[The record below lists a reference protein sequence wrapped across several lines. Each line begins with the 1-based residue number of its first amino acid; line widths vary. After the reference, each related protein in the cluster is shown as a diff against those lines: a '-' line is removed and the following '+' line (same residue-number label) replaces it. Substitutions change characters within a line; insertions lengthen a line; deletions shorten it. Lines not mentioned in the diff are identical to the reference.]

1 MEPETSEKAW
11 GSQSAGKQKW
21 GRQPKYHHRHEAEL
35 GKLRSDTGF
44 IMFMDTPTANPELGV
59 IPGLRKVAAEWSAK
73 FQEGTVTSPLR
84 IILMM
89 ALIREMMT
97 RLENF
102 MKDPVKCARAEE
114 IGGCHREK
122 KPIKLDQQ
130 PLQTTAIQAQ
140 LQVLEKAVPLDGVLT
155 GFKSTKDLELDL
167 EGEVVPMM
175 GAVGHRAMTLLSGN
189 AVCKLVGMR
198 MRPERLAGQPAAKQ
212 LEENFIQATV
222 HGAGGGSSAG

>member
-1 MEPETSEKAW
+1 MV
-11 GSQSAGKQKW
+11 SQVPGGHGHKPA
-21 GRQPKYHHRHEAEL
+21 PHHTDDGLDSRDDDAPRELHEGPREVCSSR
-35 GKLRSDTGF
+35 GDRRMSQGH
-44 IMFMDTPTANPELGV
+44 TAL
-59 IPGLRKVAAEWSAK
+59 
-73 FQEGTVTSPLR
+73 
-84 IILMM
+84 
-89 ALIREMMT
+89 
-97 RLENF
+97 
-102 MKDPVKCARAEE
+102 DPVWHYWGWDTK
-114 IGGCHREK
+114 EK

>member
-1 MEPETSEKAW
+1 M
-11 GSQSAGKQKW
+11 SQG
-21 GRQPKYHHRHEAEL
+21 H
-35 GKLRSDTGF
+35 
-44 IMFMDTPTANPELGV
+44 TAL
-59 IPGLRKVAAEWSAK
+59 
-73 FQEGTVTSPLR
+73 
-84 IILMM
+84 
-89 ALIREMMT
+89 
-97 RLENF
+97 
-102 MKDPVKCARAEE
+102 DPVWHYWGWDPK
-114 IGGCHREK
+114 EK

-175 GAVGHRAMTLLSGN
+175 GAVGLRASEPHAAHRAVTLLSGN